1 MVRVLHSMQLNYNYL
16 STLDAVYQETII
28 IVQFKV
34 TMISKNLKV
43 CAPCL
48 PVLLLLYSS
57 FLFVCFVG

>member
-1 MVRVLHSMQLNYNYL
+1 MVRVLHSMQLNYYNYL

-34 TMISKNLKV
+34 TMINKNLKICYV

-48 PVLLLLYSS
+48 PVL
-57 FLFVCFVG
+57 